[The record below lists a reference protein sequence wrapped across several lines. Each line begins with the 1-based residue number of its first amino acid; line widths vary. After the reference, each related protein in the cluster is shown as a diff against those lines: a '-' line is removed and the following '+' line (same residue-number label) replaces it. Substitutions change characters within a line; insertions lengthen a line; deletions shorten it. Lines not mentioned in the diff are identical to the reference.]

1 MLSFG
6 KVFNVEKQWKLI
18 REMGLGTYGVVVCVQ
33 LLTGG
38 QPMIM
43 AMCSPPNR
51 SAVDQILGETVA
63 LKLVMWVFEKVQLV
77 KRALHGIMQTSRA

>member
-1 MLSFG
+1 MSSFG
-6 KVFNVEKQWKLI
+6 KVFNVEKRWKLV
-18 REMGLGTYGVVVCVQ
+18 REMGSGAYGVVVCVQ

-38 QPMIM
+38 QPTII

-63 LKLVMWVFEKVQLV
+63 LKLVTWVFEKVQLV
-77 KRALHGIMQTSRA
+77 KRALREIMRTSWA